1 MGLSAGTR
9 LGPYEIVS
17 PIGAG
22 GMGEVY
28 RAHDTRLNRD
38 VAIKILPAG
47 FAVDPDRRARFERE
61 AQAVASL
68 SHPNVLAIHDTGVH
82 DGQMF
87 VVTELLV
94 GETLAERLK
103 AGALPVRKALDTAA
117 QIARGLAAAHDKQVI
132 HRDLKPE
139 NLFLL
144 RDGRVKIL
152 DFGLARH
159 LPSVSGATE
168 TVAAAGTDPGVVMG
182 TVGYM
187 APEQVRGE
195 VVDARA
201 DLFAFGAVL
210 YEMLTGQ
217 RAFRRDTAAETMT
230 AILRDDPPEL
240 SQQRA
245 DLSPAL
251 DRIVR
256 HCLEKDPSERFQSA
270 RDVAFALE
278 TLSGSAPAT
287 VDHHPDR
294 PATSV
299 GRRPF
304 VIAVTVAIAAV
315 AVAAIALLWRRNGP
329 SPAETQAAAPIVL
342 GTTTQVTA
350 DDGLEI
356 DSAISPDGRLL
367 AYAAGT
373 ATSMRVFIRPVS
385 GGRTIPLSDEHEALE
400 YQPRWSPD
408 GSQIL
413 YLTLAGAFVAS
424 SLGGKGSR
432 VAAGGVDAAAWA
444 PDGKRILIVRDD
456 ALSIIGVT
464 GGDER
469 PLATAREPHSCSW
482 SPNDKWIACASNNRT
497 ANVPGLLFGNIS
509 PTSIVLVP
517 AKGGPIVPL
526 IQGPTLNQSPV
537 WSPDGRQLF
546 FVSNRQG
553 PRDIYVIDVGD
564 DGTARGEARR
574 VTTGLGVHS
583 IAFSA
588 QGERLTY
595 VTYSA
600 RANLWSL
607 PMPARGP
614 VDTAGARAVTTGNQI
629 IEAMAISRDGRWLF
643 YDSNL
648 HLNADIFRMPIGGGP
663 VDRLTNDPADDFC
676 PDVSPDGLELAFHS
690 WRTGSRD
697 IFVQKIEGGTAQQVT
712 AAATHESYPS
722 WSPDGRTLAFWSQSI
737 EAGETRGLL
746 IARRD
751 QSGAWGPTISVRR
764 GTSFKSAWL
773 DDHSIIYPRQ
783 GVIEIID
790 VDSKKDVRV
799 VYAPARPGDPRA
811 ESVVLSGDG
820 QSVYFKSHDAELRAS
835 IWSVPLAGG
844 QPKPLV
850 RFNDLTRGSI
860 RPDFATKAGLFY
872 FTLEDRQADIW
883 VAEVTKR

>member
-9 LGPYEIVS
+9 LGPYEILS

-159 LPSVSGATE
+159 LPSASGATE
-168 TVAAAGTDPGVVMG
+168 TVAAGTDPGVVMG

-230 AILRDDPPEL
+230 AILREDPPEL

-287 VDHHPDR
+287 ADHHPER
-294 PATSV
+294 PASSV

-304 VIAVTVAIAAV
+304 AIAVAVAIAAV
-315 AVAAIALLWRRNGP
+315 AVAAVALLWPRNVP
-329 SPAETQAAAPIVL
+329 SPTETHTAAPIVL

-356 DSAISPDGRLL
+356 DAAISPDGRLL

-385 GGRTIPLSDEHEALE
+385 GGRTIALSDEAQALE

-424 SLGGKGSR
+424 ALGGKGSR
-432 VAAGGVDAAAWA
+432 VAAAPVDAAAWA

-456 ALSIIGVT
+456 ALSTIGVT

-497 ANVPGLLFGNIS
+497 ANAPGLLFGNIS

-517 AKGGPIVPL
+517 ARGGPIVPL

-553 PRDIYVIDVGD
+553 PRDIYVMDVAD
-564 DGTARGEARR
+564 DGTARGEPRR

-588 QGERLTY
+588 RGERLTY

-600 RANLWSL
+600 RANVWSL
-607 PMPARGP
+607 PIPARGP
-614 VDTAGARAVTTGNQI
+614 VDTASARVVTTGNQI
-629 IEAMAISRDGRWLF
+629 IEAMAVSPDGRWLF

-648 HLNADIFRMPIGGGP
+648 HLNAEIFRMPIGGGA
-663 VDRLTNDPADDFC
+663 VERLTTDPADDFC
-676 PDVSPDGLELAFHS
+676 PDVSPDGAEVAYHS

-697 IFVQKIEGGTAQQVT
+697 IFVQRIEGGTAQQVT

-722 WSPDGRTLAFWSQSI
+722 WSPDGRALSFWSQSV
-737 EAGETRGLL
+737 EAGETRGLF
-746 IARRD
+746 IVRRD
-751 QSGAWGPTISVRR
+751 QSGSWGSPLSIRR
-764 GTSFKSAWL
+764 GTSFKAMWL
-773 DDHSIIYPRQ
+773 EARSILYPRQ

-790 VDSKKDVRV
+790 VDSKAVRV
-799 VYAPARPGDPRA
+799 VYAPAAPDDPRA
-811 ESVVLSGDG
+811 ESVVRSDDG
-820 QSVYFKSHDAELRAS
+820 QSVYFKSHDADLRAS
-835 IWSVPLAGG
+835 LWSVPITGG
-844 QPKPLV
+844 RPKPLV
-850 RFNDLTRGSI
+850 RFNDLTHGSI
-860 RPDFATKAGLFY
+860 RPDFAVKAGQFY